1 MYIPGPRYFA
11 PARLTWIRKS
21 LTVARALP
29 PSCHNSN
36 VYITIQYQ
44 AVMARQALHFLSDGI
59 SFSDTPSN
67 WWSSLGRGPTTP
79 TLDAPGVACSHL
91 LNLLTEVTNSR
102 SNARLVRNEI
112 AARGSSMLP
121 RRTSAGFLLGDE
133 LERVEIF
140 KYLSLMLA
148 YNGNDTQAMQVNL
161 KKVWTCWV

>member
-1 MYIPGPRYFA
+1 MHQCTEEESHDVHIESSRGTNR
-11 PARLTWIRKS
+11 
-21 LTVARALP
+21 LP
-29 PSCHNSN
+29 PSRLMLTMLP

-79 TLDAPGVACSHL
+79 TLDAPGVACRHL

-121 RRTSAGFLLGDE
+121 RRTSAGFLLGGE